1 MFHHLLGRVL
11 DLGWNGRTRESHI
24 DRIPKL
30 TASQLIEAGTLRNKN
45 ILSAYHGRGRARVA
59 EDEIRG
65 SLPLVNPVLGIR
77 GLQNPI
83 HLRRESA
90 AVTHGGKQTKH
101 KW

>member
-1 MFHHLLGRVL
+1 MFHHLLDRVL
-11 DLGWNGRTRESHI
+11 DLGLEWPTRESHGA
-24 DRIPKL
+24 PKL
-30 TASQLIEAGTLRNKN
+30 TASQVIDAVTLRSKN
-45 ILSAYHGRGRARVA
+45 LLGAYHGRGRAGVA

-65 SLPLVNPVLGIR
+65 AFPLVNPVLGIR

-90 AVTHGGKQTKH
+90 AVTHRDTRSEL

>member
-1 MFHHLLGRVL
+1 M
-11 DLGWNGRTRESHI
+11 I
-24 DRIPKL
+24 D
-30 TASQLIEAGTLRNKN
+30 AGTLSKN
-45 ILSAYHGRGRARVA
+45 LLSAYHGRGRAGVA

-65 SLPLVNPVLGIR
+65 AFPLVNPVLGIR

-90 AVTHGGKQTKH
+90 AVTHRGTRSEL